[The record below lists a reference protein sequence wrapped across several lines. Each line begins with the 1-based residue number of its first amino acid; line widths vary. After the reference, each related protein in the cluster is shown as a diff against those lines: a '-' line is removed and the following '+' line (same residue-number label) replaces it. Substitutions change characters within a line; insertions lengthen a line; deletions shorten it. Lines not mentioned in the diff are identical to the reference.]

1 MSPSDRSRCTTHHRR
16 RLTHRERERQRE
28 RYGGRVLIERV
39 EVRLLSLPMREA
51 FGAAHGTVQR
61 REVTVLRVETDDG
74 HGWGECAAL
83 TEATYSDEHAA
94 GAFDLLADTLLPLL
108 VGHRLDAAAALDRL
122 ADVPGNPMAKAAV
135 EMALLDVAL
144 RSAGRSLAS
153 WLADA
158 AYATTRPDPADGP
171 GPTDRPGRHNGPGPA
186 DRPDPPDG
194 PELVGGGPAPASDR
208 GVGGSLHGTI
218 GPRATV
224 PAGAVVG
231 LGTPADVADR
241 VAALAAEGFGRV
253 KVKIT
258 PGHDR
263 EVVAAVRARCPGLD
277 LHADANGSYRAV
289 DLPLLASL
297 GDEGLGAL
305 EQPFPPEQPGW
316 ATELVAASARSG
328 LMVVADEAAV
338 DLAAV
343 QELHRRRALR
353 GVAVKPSRL
362 GGLAAAR
369 TLVGW
374 CQAAE
379 LALTAGGMVETG
391 LGRHALAA
399 LASLPGFTITGDV
412 SPAGRWLAADP
423 WPDLVMA
430 DGRIEV
436 PSAPGVAPDPDP
448 DVLAHH
454 TLRRAEL

>member
-1 MSPSDRSRCTTHHRR
+1 M
-16 RLTHRERERQRE
+16 
-28 RYGGRVLIERV
+28 LIERV

-61 REVTVLRVETDDG
+61 REITVLRVETDQG

-83 TEATYSDEHAA
+83 TEPTYSDEHAA
-94 GAFDLLADTLLPLL
+94 GAFDVLAGTLLPRL
-108 VGHRLDAAAALDRL
+108 VGHRLDAAGALARL
-122 ADVPGNPMAKAAV
+122 ADVPRNPTAKAAV

-144 RSAGRSLAS
+144 RSSGRSLAS
-153 WLADA
+153 WLAD
-158 AYATTRPDPADGP
+158 GV
-171 GPTDRPGRHNGPGPA
+171 GPA
-186 DRPDPPDG
+186 
-194 PELVGGGPAPASDR
+194 S
-208 GVGGSLHGTI
+208 S
-218 GPRATV
+218 V

-231 LGTPADVADR
+231 LGTPAEVAER

-253 KVKIT
+253 KIKVM

-263 EVVAAVRARCPGLD
+263 EVVAAVRGACPDLD
-277 LHADANGSYRAV
+277 LQADANGSYGAA

-297 GDEGLGAL
+297 ADHGLGAL
-305 EQPFPPEQPGW
+305 EQPFPPDRPGW
-316 ATELVAASARSG
+316 AADLVAATVGSG

-338 DLAAV
+338 DMATV
-343 QELHRRRALR
+343 QALHRHRALR

-362 GGLAAAR
+362 GGLDAAR
-369 TLVGW
+369 SLHGW
-374 CQAAE
+374 CRSAG

-399 LASLPGFTITGDV
+399 LAALPGFTVTGDV

-436 PSAPGVAPDPDP
+436 PSGPGVAPDPDP
-448 DVLAHH
+448 GVLAHH
-454 TLRRAEL
+454 TLRQAEL

>member
-1 MSPSDRSRCTTHHRR
+1 MNHRR
-16 RLTHRERERQRE
+16 SVPAGPAPGPPR
-28 RYGGRVLIERV
+28 IERV

-61 REVTVLRVETDDG
+61 REITVLRVETDQG

-94 GAFDLLADTLLPLL
+94 GAFDLLTSTLLPRL
-108 VGHRLDAAAALDRL
+108 VGHRLDAAAALGRL
-122 ADVPGNPMAKAAV
+122 TDVSGNPMAKAAV

-144 RSAGRSLAS
+144 RSAGRPLAS

-158 AYATTRPDPADGP
+158 AYATTRLDPAE
-171 GPTDRPGRHNGPGPA
+171 RPGPA
-186 DRPDPPDG
+186 DQG
-194 PELVGGGPAPASDR
+194 A
-208 GVGGSLHGTI
+208 I

-231 LGTPADVADR
+231 LGDPGAVADR

-253 KVKIT
+253 KIKIT

-263 EVVAAVRARCPGLD
+263 QVVAAVRARCPGLD
-277 LHADANGSYRAV
+277 LHADANGSYRV
-289 DLPLLASL
+289 TDLPLLASL

-316 ATELVAASARSG
+316 AAELVASSPRSG

-374 CQAAE
+374 CQAAG

-399 LASLPGFTITGDV
+399 LASLPGFTVAGDV

-436 PSAPGVAPDPDP
+436 PSAPGIAPDPDP

-454 TLRRAEL
+454 TLRQAEL

>member
-1 MSPSDRSRCTTHHRR
+1 M
-16 RLTHRERERQRE
+16 Q
-28 RYGGRVLIERV
+28 IERV

-61 REVTVLRVETDDG
+61 REITVLRVQTDEG

-94 GAFDLLADTLLPLL
+94 GAFDLLADTLLPRLM
-108 VGHRLDAAAALDRL
+108 GHRLDAAAALHRL
-122 ADVPGNPMAKAAV
+122 ADVAGNPMAKAAV

-144 RSAGRSLAS
+144 RSAGRPLAA
-153 WLADA
+153 WLAEA
-158 AYATTRPDPADGP
+158 GGLPAT
-171 GPTDRPGRHNGPGPA
+171 
-186 DRPDPPDG
+186 
-194 PELVGGGPAPASDR
+194 
-208 GVGGSLHGTI
+208 I
-218 GPRATV
+218 

-231 LGTPADVADR
+231 LGSPAEVTDR

-253 KVKIT
+253 KIKIA

-263 EVVAAVRARCPGLD
+263 AVVAAVRARCPGLD
-277 LHADANGSYRAV
+277 LHADANGSYHAA
-289 DLPLLASL
+289 DLALLASL

-305 EQPFPPEQPGW
+305 EQPFPPDQPGW
-316 ATELVAASARSG
+316 AAELVAASARSG

-338 DLAAV
+338 DLTAV
-343 QELHRRRALR
+343 QDLHRRQALR

-369 TLVGW
+369 ALHGW
-374 CQAAE
+374 SCAAG

-399 LASLPGFTITGDV
+399 LAALPGFTLTGDV
-412 SPAGRWLAADP
+412 SPARRWLAADP
-423 WPDLVMA
+423 WPDLAMA

-454 TLRRAEL
+454 TIARAEL

>member
-1 MSPSDRSRCTTHHRR
+1 M
-16 RLTHRERERQRE
+16 
-28 RYGGRVLIERV
+28 LIERV

-61 REVTVLRVETDDG
+61 REITVLRVETDQG

-94 GAFDLLADTLLPLL
+94 GAFDLLAGTLLPRL
-108 VGHRLDAAAALDRL
+108 VGHRLDAATALDRL
-122 ADVPGNPMAKAAV
+122 ADAPGNPMAKAAV

-144 RSAGRSLAS
+144 RSSGRPLAS

-158 AYATTRPDPADGP
+158 PYPATAPD
-171 GPTDRPGRHNGPGPA
+171 PA
-186 DRPDPPDG
+186 DRPDPPRGSASAD
-194 PELVGGGPAPASDR
+194 GPAPADGSALGDGPAPGDGR
-208 GVGGSLHGTI
+208 RTGGS
-218 GPRATV
+218 GPRAIGPPGTV

-231 LGTPADVADR
+231 LGTPAEVADR
-241 VAALAAEGFGRV
+241 VAALAADGFGRL
-253 KVKIT
+253 KIKIA

-263 EVVAAVRARCPGLD
+263 EVVAAVRARCPDLD
-277 LHADANGSYRAV
+277 LHADANGSYRAT
-289 DLPLLASL
+289 DLPLLGSL

-305 EQPFPPEQPGW
+305 EQPFPPEEPGW
-316 ATELVAASARSG
+316 AAELVAASAPSG

-343 QELHRRRALR
+343 QELQRRRALR

-362 GGLAAAR
+362 GGLNAAR

-374 CQAAE
+374 CQAAG

-423 WPDLVMA
+423 WPDLVMT

-448 DVLAHH
+448 EVLAHH
-454 TLRRAEL
+454 TVRRAEL

>member
-1 MSPSDRSRCTTHHRR
+1 M
-16 RLTHRERERQRE
+16 
-28 RYGGRVLIERV
+28 LIERV

-61 REVTVLRVETDDG
+61 REITVLRVVTDEG

-94 GAFDLLADTLLPLL
+94 AAFDVLAGTLLPRL
-108 VGHRLDAAAALDRL
+108 VGHRLDAVAALARL
-122 ADVPGNPMAKAAV
+122 ADVPGHPMAKAAV

-144 RSAGRSLAS
+144 RSSSRSLAS
-153 WLADA
+153 WLADDDA
-158 AYATTRPDPADGP
+158 A
-171 GPTDRPGRHNGPGPA
+171 GPTVAGPP
-186 DRPDPPDG
+186 
-194 PELVGGGPAPASDR
+194 
-208 GVGGSLHGTI
+208 
-218 GPRATV
+218 ATV
-224 PAGAVVG
+224 AAGAVVG
-231 LGTPADVADR
+231 LGSPSEVADR
-241 VAALAAEGFGRV
+241 VSALAGEGFGRV
-253 KVKIT
+253 KIKIM

-263 EVVAAVRARCPGLD
+263 EVAAAVRACCPDLD
-277 LHADANGSYRAV
+277 LHADANGSYQAA

-297 GDEGLGAL
+297 GDQGLGAL
-305 EQPFPPEQPGW
+305 EQPFPSGRPGW
-316 ATELVAASARSG
+316 AAELVAATTGSG

-338 DLAAV
+338 DIAAV
-343 QELHRRRALR
+343 QELHHRRALR

-369 TLVGW
+369 DLHRW
-374 CQAAE
+374 CREAG

-399 LASLPGFTITGDV
+399 LATLPGFTVTGDV

-430 DGRIEV
+430 AGRIEV
-436 PSAPGVAPDPDP
+436 PATPGVAPDPDP
-448 DVLAHH
+448 DVLVHH